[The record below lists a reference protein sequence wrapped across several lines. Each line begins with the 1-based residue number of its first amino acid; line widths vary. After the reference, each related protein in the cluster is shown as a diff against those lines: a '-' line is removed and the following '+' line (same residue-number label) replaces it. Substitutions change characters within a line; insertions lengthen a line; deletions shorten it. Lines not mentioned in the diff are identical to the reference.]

1 MTFINDIPTNVRGQK
16 LEGIG
21 WKAYTSPGSYIVH
34 LLTLFRALLK
44 YPLIIKAF
52 FCSLNIPCNQS
63 PTVLCTVQFFI
74 FLSNIPGHKV
84 FYIFN
89 ILDVYNLVP
98 NVNSMKA
105 VLFCLGL
112 IHGTSN
118 RIVQRCSEFADWM
131 IGAFNHRFM
140 DITGSQRCADTE

>member
-1 MTFINDIPTNVRGQK
+1 MTFINDIPTNVRGA
-16 LEGIG
+16 
-21 WKAYTSPGSYIVH
+21 KAWRHRMKGLYFSRELYSSSPHFIQGSVEISSH
-34 LLTLFRALLK
+34 HKGL
-44 YPLIIKAF
+44 

-89 ILDVYNLVP
+89 ILDVYNLVT

-112 IHGTSN
+112 IHSASN
-118 RIVQRCSEFADWM
+118 RIVPKVLRVCWLNDWC
-131 IGAFNHRFM
+131 F
-140 DITGSQRCADTE
+140 QP